1 MYRGYICRSWFK
13 EKMKSDIYPVME
25 AYQYKIGL
33 WNRLAR
39 RINLVFRT
47 STKIIVIVGDVDE
60 FGEALAKRFTADAF
74 SVVILVDNVDVPTGS
89 EIATRVTNTGKGQCY
104 YQRHNLDD
112 PAAIAAMARSI
123 SMQYQVVDILVNN
136 SASKGAALR
145 ADAPEMEH
153 LESSGAQMNGPLT
166 IFKHMFPLMNKGTVI
181 NICPF
186 EVQDEAPSMTA
197 SSVKAGLVALN
208 MEVAGSHPDLRV
220 NCICPMVIMT
230 DKPRLRRSIQ
240 EGVPDLCMY
249 LTSTSAPFMSGQ
261 TFVAQGI
268 LTTASYARMKRS
280 RGEAIPAKYQVPE
293 EELPVEVVK
302 VPPPPKQRI
311 SLANYEKEMLNQ
323 QSKFMSGFNGIAPTA
338 SIGHSGKKMY
348 AAKPK
353 KMAEAPVDEKKTR
366 LASMKSLRGLS
377 KTFGKKK

>member
-1 MYRGYICRSWFK
+1 
-13 EKMKSDIYPVME
+13 
-25 AYQYKIGL
+25 
-33 WNRLAR
+33 
-39 RINLVFRT
+39 
-47 STKIIVIVGDVDE
+47 
-60 FGEALAKRFTADAF
+60 
-74 SVVILVDNVDVPTGS
+74 
-89 EIATRVTNTGKGQCY
+89 
-104 YQRHNLDD
+104 
-112 PAAIAAMARSI
+112 MASSI

-153 LESSGAQMNGPLT
+153 LETSGAQMNGPLT

-186 EVQDEAPSMTA
+186 EVQDEAPSMAA

-220 NCICPMVIMT
+220 NCICPMVVMT

-249 LTSTSAPFMSGQ
+249 LTSTTAPFMTGQ

-280 RGEAIPAKYQVPE
+280 RGEAIPVKYQVPE
-293 EELPVEVVK
+293 EELPEEVV
-302 VPPPPKQRI
+302 VAAAPPKQRI
-311 SLANYEKEMLNQ
+311 SLENYEKEMLNQ
-323 QSKFMSGFNGIAPTA
+323 QSRFMSGFSGIAPTT

-348 AAKPK
+348 AKRPEKKAAQPVDPK
-353 KMAEAPVDEKKTR
+353 KQKLLSVQ
-366 LASMKSLRGLS
+366 SMKSLGGLS
-377 KTFGKKK
+377 KKFGKKKQ

>member
-1 MYRGYICRSWFK
+1 MYRGYICRTWFK

-47 STKIIVIVGDVDE
+47 STKIIVIVGDVDD

-74 SVVILVDNVDVPTGS
+74 SVVILVDNIDVPTGS
-89 EIATRVTNTGKGQCY
+89 DIATRVTNTGKGQCY

-112 PAAIAAMARSI
+112 PAAVAAMARSI
-123 SMQYQVVDILVNN
+123 SMQYQVVDILVMN

-145 ADAPEMEH
+145 QDAPEMEH
-153 LESSGAQMNGPLT
+153 LEHSGAQMNGPLT

-181 NICPF
+181 NICPY

-208 MEVAGSHPDLRV
+208 SEVAGSHPDLRV
-220 NCICPMVIMT
+220 NCICPMVVMT

-249 LTSTSAPFMSGQ
+249 LTSTSAPFMTGQ

-268 LTTASYARMKRS
+268 LTTAAYARLKRS
-280 RGEAIPAKYQVPE
+280 RGEAVPAKYQVPE
-293 EELPVEVVK
+293 EELPVEKVVP
-302 VPPPPKQRI
+302 PPPPKQRI
-311 SLANYEKEMLNQ
+311 SLANYEKEMLTQ
-323 QSKFMSGFNGIAPTA
+323 QSKFMSGFAGIAPT
-338 SIGHSGKKMY
+338 STIGHNGKKMY
-348 AAKPK
+348 AKKAAKLK
-353 KMAEAPVDEKKTR
+353 EQPVDEKKKR
-366 LASMKSLRGLS
+366 MISMKALGGLAT
-377 KTFGKKK
+377 KFGKKK